1 MKNPLQLF
9 RNQYLLFI
17 SSIVVIIIA
26 NQAIIQYDLS
36 LQNED
41 ARLINI
47 AGRQRMLSQRIAK
60 RVLYIRD
67 ELQATGKCNSAGLD
81 SLKTFVD
88 SFEKVHFSLLKG
100 STEFGLSDRRTAHT
114 DSLLVANTPALT
126 AIVTVSREVIANPD
140 LATAEKATR
149 VITENELKFL
159 ITMEYTVAAFE
170 HEAEAKLHR
179 LKIIEIILAILAL
192 VVLVLQFRHS
202 FRPMIRD
209 LRNNIET
216 LADVNKELIAT
227 NEELQTSEE
236 EIRSNLDQINAL
248 QDNLAQSEQRYRE
261 MVEGATDMIYELD
274 EAGRFN
280 YTNPVT
286 ETVTE
291 YSKEEL
297 RTKSFWDL
305 IHPDYRN
312 HVIKFYRNQQAQ
324 GSQSTYLEFP
334 IHTKNGFEI
343 WLGQNVKMIMSE
355 NRLKKVSVVARDITV
370 LYSAREALRT
380 NEQLFRTL
388 AEKAPVG
395 IYQLKPDGKV
405 TFMNKR
411 WFEITGVDP
420 ENARRETRIAAIH
433 HEDRHRVTMA
443 WEQALK
449 DKAELS
455 IEFRYDTRARGTRWV
470 SNHISPIYATT
481 GEVLGFIGTTT
492 DITKLKEAEQ
502 DLREAK
508 DKAEDATRAKSQF
521 LSMMSHEI
529 RTPMNAIIGLTNML
543 IQDAPRDDQ
552 RESLKLLQF
561 SGENLLHI
569 INDILD
575 FSKIEAGKLA
585 LENED
590 FNLQAL
596 MLNTRNMLEQRARDK
611 GIELFFQYD
620 ETLPQYVKGDS
631 VRLGQIITNLLGNA
645 IKFTERGYAEL
656 AILSAGTQD
665 KKHNITFR
673 VRDTGIGIEKDK
685 INVVFESFS
694 QARSDTTRK
703 FGGTGL
709 GLSITKRLL
718 ELMGSHIE
726 VESTAGYGSTFSFT
740 LLLEEGQA
748 KTEDGP
754 ATQDLTEDFQKKSV
768 KVLLVEDNRV
778 NQIVA
783 SNFLHRWGIEVDFA
797 NHGKEALEMVQSK
810 AYQLVLMD
818 LQMPEMDGY
827 EASKRIRALDHDP
840 YFKEVPIVA
849 LTASAMIDIK
859 GKVLETGMNDFI
871 SKPFQPDELQAKI
884 GKYVL
889 QGGEAPAK
897 TEGYKVNFDLY
908 TQGDLAFKRELAT
921 LLIRNIEELRDGLS
935 LTLAEKN
942 EKPFAHAC
950 HKIKTTLT
958 MLGDQE
964 FYELIEQLRQ
974 TITANPQAGPHV
986 NDDIK
991 RFQTISNK
999 IISGLREEIRSS

>member
-60 RVLYIRD
+60 RVLYTRD
-67 ELQATGKCNSAGLD
+67 ELNATGKCNSAGLD
-81 SLKTFVD
+81 SLKASID
-88 SFEKVHFSLLKG
+88 IFEKVHFSLLKG
-100 STEFGLSDRRTAHT
+100 SAEFGLSDRRTAHT

-126 AIVTVSREVIANPD
+126 AIVAVSRELIANPD
-140 LATAEKATR
+140 IATAEKATR
-149 VITENELKFL
+149 VIGEHELKFL
-159 ITMEYTVAAFE
+159 MTMEYTVGAFE
-170 HEAEAKLHR
+170 HEAEAKLLR
-179 LKIIEIILAILAL
+179 LKIIEIVLAILAL
-192 VVLVLQFRHS
+192 VVLVLQFLYS

-209 LRNNIET
+209 LRKNIET
-216 LADVNKELIAT
+216 LADVNKELVAT

-261 MVEGATDMIYELD
+261 MVEDATDMIYELD
-274 EAGRFN
+274 DAGRFN
-280 YTNPVT
+280 YINRVT
-286 ETVTE
+286 ESVTE

-297 RTKSFWDL
+297 RTKHFWDL
-305 IHPDYRN
+305 IHPDYKN
-312 HVIKFYRNQQAQ
+312 HVEKFYRNQQSQ
-324 GSQSTYLEFP
+324 GSESTYLEFP
-334 IHTKNGFEI
+334 IYTKNGFEI

-411 WFEITGVDP
+411 WFEITGIDP

-433 HEDRHRVTMA
+433 AEDRQRVTMA

-455 IEFRYDTRARGTRWV
+455 IEFRYDTRTRGIRWV

-543 IQDAPRDDQ
+543 VQDAPRDDQ

-590 FNLQAL
+590 FNLRSL

-611 GIELFFQYD
+611 GIDLFFQYD
-620 ETLPQYVKGDS
+620 DTLPQYVKGDA

-656 AILSAGTQD
+656 AVLSAGTQD
-665 KKHNITFR
+665 NKHSITFR

-685 INVVFESFS
+685 INLVFESFS

-718 ELMGSHIE
+718 ELMGSHIA
-726 VESTAGYGSTFSFT
+726 VESTAGYGSTFLFT

-797 NHGKEALEMVQSK
+797 NHGKEALEMIQSK

-827 EASKRIRALDHDP
+827 EASRRIRALDHDP

-859 GKVLETGMNDFI
+859 GKVLEIGMNDFI

-889 QGGEAPAK
+889 QRGEAPAK
-897 TEGYKVNFDLY
+897 TDGYKINFDLY

-935 LTLAEKN
+935 ISLEEKN

-974 TITANPQAGPHV
+974 TITANPQAGSAC
-986 NDDIK
+986 
-991 RFQTISNK
+991 Q
-999 IISGLREEIRSS
+999 

>member
-17 SSIVVIIIA
+17 SSIIVIIIA
-26 NQAIIQYDLS
+26 NQVIIQYDLS

-47 AGRQRMLSQRIAK
+47 AGRQRMLSQRITK
-60 RVLYIRD
+60 RILYTRD
-67 ELQATGKCNSAGLD
+67 ELRGTGSFHKAGLD
-81 SLKTFVD
+81 TLETLID
-88 SFEKVHFSLLKG
+88 TFEKVHFSLLKG
-100 STEFGLSDRRTAHT
+100 SAEFGLSDRRTKHT

-126 AIVTVSREVIANPD
+126 TMVTAARTLIAHPD
-140 LATAEKATR
+140 LATAET
-149 VITENELKFL
+149 VTHTVSEHELKFL
-159 ITMEYTVAAFE
+159 MTMEHTVIAFE
-170 HEAEAKLHR
+170 HEAEAKLYR
-179 LKIIEIILAILAL
+179 IKVIEIILAVLAL
-192 VVLVLQFRHS
+192 AVLLLQFRYS

-209 LRNNIET
+209 LRKNIED
-216 LADVNKELIAT
+216 LAHVNKELVAT

-236 EIRSNLDQINAL
+236 EIRSNLDQISAL
-248 QDNLAQSEQRYRE
+248 QENLAQSEQRYRE
-261 MVEGATDMIYELD
+261 MVEDATDMIYELD
-274 EAGRFN
+274 DTGRFN
-280 YTNPVT
+280 YTNPVM
-286 ETVTE
+286 ESVTE
-291 YSKEEL
+291 YTKEEL
-297 RTKSFWDL
+297 RTKHYWDL
-305 IHPDYRN
+305 IHPDYKN
-312 HVIKFYRNQQAQ
+312 HVLKFYRNQQTQ
-324 GSQSTYLEFP
+324 GSESTYLEFP
-334 IHTKNGFEI
+334 IYTKSGFEI
-343 WLGQNVKMIMSE
+343 WLGQNVKMIMSD

-411 WFEITGVDP
+411 WFEITGLDP
-420 ENARRETRIAAIH
+420 ESTTREVRVAAIH
-433 HEDRHRVTMA
+433 SDDREWVLQT

-449 DKAELS
+449 DKTELS
-455 IEFRYDTRARGTRWV
+455 IEFRYHPAAKNIRWV
-470 SNHISPIYATT
+470 SNHISPIYSTT
-481 GEVLGFIGTTT
+481 GEVIGYIGTTT
-492 DITKLKEAEQ
+492 DITKLKEAEH
-502 DLREAK
+502 DLRLAK

-529 RTPMNAIIGLTNML
+529 RTPKNAIIGLTNML

-552 RESLKLLQF
+552 RESLKLLSF

-575 FSKIEAGKLA
+575 FSKIEAGKLT

-590 FNLQAL
+590 FNLHTL

-611 GIELFFQYD
+611 GIELYFQYD
-620 ETLPQYVKGDS
+620 EKLPHYVKGDS
-631 VRLGQIITNLLGNA
+631 VRVGQIITNLLGNA

-656 AILSAGTQD
+656 TLIAAGKQD
-665 KKHNITFR
+665 NKHQITFR
-673 VRDTGIGIEKDK
+673 VKDTGIGIEKDK
-685 INVVFESFS
+685 INLVFESFS

-718 ELMGSHIE
+718 ELMGSTIE
-726 VESTAGYGSTFSFT
+726 IESTPGYGSTFLFT
-740 LLLEEGQA
+740 LLLQEGEA
-748 KTEDGP
+748 TIEDDP
-754 ATQDLTEDFQKKSV
+754 ETQDLTEDFQKRSV

-797 NHGKEALEMVQSK
+797 NHGREALEMIQSK

-859 GKVLETGMNDFI
+859 AKVLETGMNDFI

-889 QGGEAPAK
+889 QEGENPSK
-897 TEGYKVNFDLY
+897 TPSYKLNFELY

-935 LTLAEKN
+935 VSLTENN
-942 EKPFAHAC
+942 EKPFIQAC

-964 FYELIEQLRQ
+964 FYDLVEHLRRNVA
-974 TITANPQAGPHV
+974 TSPQSGPHI
-986 NDDIK
+986 NEDIK
-991 RFQTISNK
+991 RFQTISQK
-999 IISGLREEIRSS
+999 IISGLREEIQSS